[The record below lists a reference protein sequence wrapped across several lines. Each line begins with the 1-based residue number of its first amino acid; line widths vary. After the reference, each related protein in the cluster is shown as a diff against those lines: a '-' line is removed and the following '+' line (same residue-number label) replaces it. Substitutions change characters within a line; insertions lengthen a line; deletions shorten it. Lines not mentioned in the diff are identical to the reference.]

1 MGKIGLIVSRE
12 YLIRVRKPSFIV
24 MTILGPILM
33 AAMFI
38 VPVYLAMTDEGSQ
51 KTVAVIDDSG
61 LFWGKF
67 KTDESHKFIK
77 LEMDLEEAKSSFE
90 DLDVYALLY
99 IPKKQLNLP
108 NQGMLYSDKQP
119 NLDLKSY
126 IERVM
131 RKEIEEQK
139 LVLEIDKLSLNEKQ
153 KEIAFNIPVAIK
165 TNINISTIKLGEGD
179 EETQTYAGLSMA
191 VGGFTAFMIYMF
203 IFIFGAQIMR
213 GVIEEK
219 TNRIIEVIVSS
230 VKPFQILMGKILGI
244 AMVGLT
250 QLLLWVVLT
259 TGIVSL
265 AQSLM
270 GDDIKPPKTEMVSG
284 DQLVPSDNVKE
295 LSAPQKV
302 FEMIHSINF
311 VSIILSFTFYF
322 LGGYLLYAA
331 LFSAVGSAV
340 DNETDTQQ
348 FMLPITIPLI
358 LAIVM
363 LQVVI
368 RNPEGPLAFWMSMIP
383 FTSPIIMM
391 ARVPFGV
398 PYWELALSM
407 GLLVLGFFLTTWLAA
422 RIYRI
427 GILMYGKKPTYKEL
441 WKWIR
446 YRG

>member
-302 FEMIHSINF
+302 FADDTFHQLCFYYSF
-311 VSIILSFTFYF
+311 VYF
-322 LGGYLLYAA
+322 LFSGGLSA
-331 LFSAVGSAV
+331 LCC
-340 DNETDTQQ
+340 
-348 FMLPITIPLI
+348 
-358 LAIVM
+358 IV
-363 LQVVI
+363 
-368 RNPEGPLAFWMSMIP
+368 
-383 FTSPIIMM
+383 
-391 ARVPFGV
+391 FGG
-398 PYWELALSM
+398 WF
-407 GLLVLGFFLTTWLAA
+407 G
-422 RIYRI
+422 R
-427 GILMYGKKPTYKEL
+427 
-441 WKWIR
+441 
-446 YRG
+446 